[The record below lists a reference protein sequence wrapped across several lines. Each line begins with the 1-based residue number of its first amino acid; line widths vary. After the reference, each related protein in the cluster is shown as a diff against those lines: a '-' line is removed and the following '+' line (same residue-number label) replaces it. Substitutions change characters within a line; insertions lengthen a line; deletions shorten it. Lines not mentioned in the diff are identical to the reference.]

1 MKSCSAFQQR
11 QGHSSIEQRSSSL
24 RTESL
29 INQLIPIKNH
39 HFKSLT
45 TLKSNLKKQAYRM
58 SYKQ

>member
-11 QGHSSIEQRSSSL
+11 QGRSSTKQRSGSL

-39 HFKSLT
+39 QFKSLT
-45 TLKSNLKKQAYRM
+45 TLKSDLKK
-58 SYKQ
+58 